1 MNPNVGDY
9 WADEETLEMQMWDGN
24 NWIVLQERPTTPTQ
38 FGDDNLVMSAGP
50 GEELTLI
57 AGGVETLKFGIGL
70 DQPDDTIT
78 IFGDCEMLVSIDTK
92 TGDVEFGENYDPDE
106 TAKIFWENLGLYRHK
121 QGELNVVTVGNDDTG
136 EIGISIKVGDHIY
149 PDYMFSEDR
158 MKSFYELLKMRYTH
172 DANCNW
178 HTWNHYYSWN
188 DSDCTCKV
196 EMMDFT
202 TATDGK
208 GKGSKVEFLPSGLP
222 ANAMED
228 IQYFRDKLARAMEL
242 KQIPLVDKLEKQI
255 KVMEVLD
262 EGADISEDEPWYMPA
277 GLSKKLVA
285 RKKVQAFDDA
295 MKVIE

>member
-24 NWIVLQERPTTPTQ
+24 NWIVLQEQPTTPPQ

-57 AGGVETLKFGIGL
+57 PGGVEALKFGIGL

-172 DANCNW
+172 DEDCNW
-178 HTWNHYYSWN
+178 HTWNHNYSWS
-188 DSDCTCKV
+188 DSDCTCVKDDCAKDELWFVPAGV
-196 EMMDFT
+196 ELNLE
-202 TATDGK
+202 TDDDIRYFEEK
-208 GKGSKVEFLPSGLP
+208 LERAKKQNLPT
-222 ANAMED
+222 
-228 IQYFRDKLARAMEL
+228 DK
-242 KQIPLVDKLEKQI
+242 IEKQI
-255 KVMEVLD
+255 ALTEKCSHIPEKWSRN
-262 EGADISEDEPWYMPA
+262 ADGKLTWRA
-277 GLSKKLVA
+277 LSKA
-285 RKKVQAFDDA
+285 EQAEQAFDDA
-295 MKVIE
+295 MKVID